1 MIKQNL
7 LEKYNMKKE
16 SNIKIIIFI
25 CLFVLIFSFLIFSQ
39 ADVANAQIKF
49 KPQINIGKFIKS
61 GDGYTIPGSTKGIA
75 EYIHAIYNYA
85 IAVVGIFAVVIMM
98 FGGITWIAAAGNAER
113 ISEAKAWIGA
123 SLTGLLLTLCSW
135 MILKTVNPALVDF
148 NTTEIKPIQAI
159 KETNEVYG
167 CCSGLFNYD
176 TNANDS
182 CSDNVTETRCKA
194 QNGTFN
200 ANTYCYKLTT
210 ACADQNGKTKGACIT
225 NTKAT
230 ANITGPTQEEYCT
243 CTSDVLQENCID
255 PTQTKKYFVENYFC
269 KSNKV
274 TCEYFK

>member
-98 FGGITWIAAAGNAER
+98 FGGIAWIAAAGNAER
-113 ISEAKAWIGA
+113 IGEAKAWIGA

-135 MILKTVNPALVDF
+135 MILKTVNPALVEF
-148 NTTEIKPIQAI
+148 NPTVVNPVIERIGGRCRIAAI
-159 KETNEVYG
+159 PNELCIDGKLEKECINLKGTWEKDKICPTPCCAWTQNNTATALCQVTPG
-167 CCSGLFNYD
+167 CSGALYD
-176 TNANDS
+176 N
-182 CSDNVTETRCKA
+182 CDNS
-194 QNGTFN
+194 Q
-200 ANTYCYKLTT
+200 
-210 ACADQNGKTKGACIT
+210 KTL
-225 NTKAT
+225 
-230 ANITGPTQEEYCT
+230 TQESCNAKPGY
-243 CTSDVLQENCID
+243 TSYLSDGKCVKRTLIG
-255 PTQTKKYFVENYFC
+255 T
-269 KSNKV
+269 SNTLTSYQCV
-274 TCEYFK
+274 SN